1 MSICLPS
8 TTPQTYSHKHHTHH
22 TLTSTGRSRELR
34 HPCAGHDDNLPLLS
48 FFLSC
53 FCFFFFFFCS
63 GGQRTVQ
70 AACSFA
76 APWLLSGVSR
86 ASGVRLLI
94 ERCCF
99 ASQQTTQKQS
109 KKSKEDEKN
118 LPTNN
123 TQHTKHT
130 HKTKPSQS
138 VMRHDSQKKRT
149 FEPSKRTRQNDMRM
163 CFKTYVQI
171 GQVAFFGTG
180 PTVCAC
186 LCLTCLARLKQQLR
200 PSVTHATRAG
210 VLFGPGVQ
218 SLVCVPRPPIL
229 SPLLSLF
236 WDGLIHFFL
245 SLSEANKRTSKT
257 NNGSKNRTNVGGQRQ

>member
-1 MSICLPS
+1 M
-8 TTPQTYSHKHHTHH
+8 
-22 TLTSTGRSRELR
+22 
-34 HPCAGHDDNLPLLS
+34 
-48 FFLSC
+48 
-53 FCFFFFFFCS
+53 
-63 GGQRTVQ
+63 Q

-186 LCLTCLARLKQQLR
+186 LCLTCLACLKQQLR